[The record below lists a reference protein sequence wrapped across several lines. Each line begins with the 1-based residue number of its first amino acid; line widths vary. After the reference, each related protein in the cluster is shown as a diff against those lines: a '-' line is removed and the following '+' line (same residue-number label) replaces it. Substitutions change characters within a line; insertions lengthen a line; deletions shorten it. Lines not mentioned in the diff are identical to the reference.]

1 MKININV
8 LGLPIIVDIKDQG
21 KNSCGESGKVHRLAA
36 ADDGGAGGGSAGL
49 YLVPLV
55 DEWKISLDVV
65 MALIVTCIVP
75 LLLPLQFYSYLN

>member
-75 LLLPLQFYSYLN
+75 ILLPLQFYSYLN